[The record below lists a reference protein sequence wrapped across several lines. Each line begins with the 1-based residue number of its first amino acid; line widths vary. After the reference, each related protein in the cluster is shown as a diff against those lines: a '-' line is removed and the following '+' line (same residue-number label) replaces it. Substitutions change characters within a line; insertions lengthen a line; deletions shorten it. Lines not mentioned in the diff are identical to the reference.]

1 VTIADRLRGAV
12 RENDLVARLGGDE
25 FAVLLRGVTAEDA
38 GRTAERILADI
49 IRPVHIDEHTLV
61 VRASIGVAP
70 AAPGDDLE
78 GLLRNA
84 DIAMYAAKDAGK
96 GGFQRYAPDMAARIL
111 ETADLGARLREAVGT
126 DQFRLVYQPVVA
138 LDTGAVVGAE
148 ALVRWEPPGHD
159 VVAPA
164 EFVPTA
170 ERTGLIVPLG
180 RWILR
185 AACAELVRWR
195 ALDPAA
201 LDLVMSVNVSARQ
214 LREPGFV
221 DDVLAALAA
230 CGLPADRLA
239 IEVTEAA
246 VLDGDPASDA
256 LHALRRLG
264 VGLALDDFGTAASS
278 LGLLLTCPVNALKL
292 DRSFV
297 DQLCVD
303 SRQRAVATAVIQ
315 MARALDLD
323 AVAEGVEH
331 PEHAALLRDLG
342 YRRAQGFLY
351 SPPVPGA
358 EFARRW
364 ATGAAGSPES
374 SPKSPSERALP
385 VA

>member
-1 VTIADRLRGAV
+1 MPAVTLQNSTIHSSQNER
-12 RENDLVARLGGDE
+12 
-25 FAVLLRGVTAEDA
+25 VL
-38 GRTAERILADI
+38 
-49 IRPVHIDEHTLV
+49 
-61 VRASIGVAP
+61 
-70 AAPGDDLE
+70 
-78 GLLRNA
+78 
-84 DIAMYAAKDAGK
+84 M
-96 GGFQRYAPDMAARIL
+96 
-111 ETADLGARLREAVGT
+111 AVGT

-138 LDTGAVVGAE
+138 LDSGAVVGAE

-201 LDLVMSVNVSARQ
+201 VDLVMSVNVSARQ

-221 DDVLAALAA
+221 DDVVAALSAS
-230 CGLPADRLA
+230 GLPADRLT
-239 IEVTEAA
+239 IEVTETA

-256 LHALRRLG
+256 LQALQALRRLG

-297 DQLCVD
+297 DRLCVD

-323 AVAEGVEH
+323 AVAEGVEE
-331 PEHAALLRDLG
+331 PEQAALLHDLG
-342 YRRAQGFLY
+342 YRWAQGFLY

-358 EFARRW
+358 EFARCW
-364 ATGAAGSPES
+364 ATGAATGAATGDA
-374 SPKSPSERALP
+374 PSRALP